1 MKPAR
6 NKTWHARTLDQE
18 TETKQK
24 NIRLRSRIMRRACSV
39 CLHTT
44 GMDDRTKTIKIND
57 RNDDLLTTIIPTFLF
72 WPAPREKSCPRPA
85 RWPTAYRRFS
95 QAGPR
100 ANNDRHVL
108 RACVWPWLGAHLSPR
123 YAPTHPVL
131 LYPVKLTICTH

>member
-57 RNDDLLTTIIPTFLF
+57 RNDDLLTTIIPTFYF
-72 WPAPREKSCPRPA
+72 GRRPA
-85 RWPTAYRRFS
+85 KNPVRGRPDGRQRTGDSAKR
-95 QAGPR
+95 
-100 ANNDRHVL
+100 DRGRTTIATSSVHV
-108 RACVWPWLGAHLSPR
+108 CGLGSGLTS
-123 YAPTHPVL
+123 L
-131 LYPVKLTICTH
+131 LVMLLHTPSSCTPSS

>member
-57 RNDDLLTTIIPTFLF
+57 RNDDLLTTIIPTFYF
-72 WPAPREKSCPRPA
+72 GRRPA
-85 RWPTAYRRFS
+85 KNPVRGRPDGRQRTGGCGVS

-100 ANNDRHVL
+100 AHNDRHVL
-108 RACVWPWLGAHLSPR
+108 RTCVWPWLGG
-123 YAPTHPVL
+123 L
-131 LYPVKLTICTH
+131 LVMHTPSSCTPSS